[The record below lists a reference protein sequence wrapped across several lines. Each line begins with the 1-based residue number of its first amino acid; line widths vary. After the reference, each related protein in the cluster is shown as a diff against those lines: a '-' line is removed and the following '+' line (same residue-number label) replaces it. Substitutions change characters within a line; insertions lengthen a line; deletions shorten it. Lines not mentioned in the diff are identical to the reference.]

1 MILAK
6 IISLVA
12 LAGYLALMFITL
24 RQNGRRRVNQAF
36 VLYLAAMAFWQ
47 LAAVMVSFQSQ
58 PEPALFWYRLMTAGM
73 GGQFIFYSFFILVF
87 LENKGQQGFFAVGW
101 LTFIALILS
110 FRTNLI
116 ISDVV
121 QSPVT
126 GLYVPTFGNLVPLLG
141 GVVFIFLGYTVYQM
155 VQAYRQTR
163 HHQQRNRLRYLFIG
177 TVIITIGS
185 YSNLYPHFQSFPIDV
200 TANVLNALII
210 TTAIGRHRLLDISI
224 VVRKGLL
231 YSIPTVI
238 VATGYFLIISLA
250 TNIFHTSGDTQIY
263 ISLSLAVLAALIAQ
277 PLYSRAQNWVDRMFF
292 REKYDSSLMLQ
303 RVSRTSAS
311 MLNLEDLLE
320 MILREVT
327 GAIHVSRAAFF
338 LKHEKSG
345 DLLLAAHYEL
355 DREKASALRKDHPLV
370 DWLSRN
376 QKALTR
382 AEMDM
387 LPQFK
392 ALWGREWQ
400 QLDDM
405 GADLFVPVMVK
416 DELVGVFILGRKLSE
431 EQYSLDDILT
441 LTTLAN
447 QTAVAIE
454 NARLY
459 WHLENTLDALRKAH
473 DELEH
478 RVQERTSDLALA
490 NQALQQEVSERKRAE
505 EAIQRYAKELERS
518 NQELQQ
524 FAYVASHD
532 LQEPLRM
539 VSSYLQL
546 LERRYRDHLDQDAKE
561 FIAFAVD
568 GAKRMQSL
576 INDLLAYSRVGT
588 RGKEF
593 ELVHLDEI
601 LGQAQ
606 KNLKIA
612 IQEQN
617 ASISSSDSLPCV
629 KGDDT
634 QLTQL
639 FQNLIGN
646 AIKFHGDHA
655 PQIQIHK
662 QRHNGHWQISVSD
675 NGIGIDSQYAER
687 IFLIFQRLHNRD
699 EYPGTGIGLAICKRI
714 VERHGGRIWVESQV
728 GDGSTFHFTL
738 PVVEKDE
745 L

>member
-12 LAGYLALMFITL
+12 LVGYLALIFITL

-36 VLYLAAMAFWQ
+36 VLYLGAMAFWQ
-47 LAAVMVSFQSQ
+47 LAAVMVSFQYQ
-58 PEPALFWYRLMTAGM
+58 PAPALLWYRLMTAGM

-87 LENKGQQGFFAVGW
+87 LEKKDQHLFFTAGW
-101 LTFIALILS
+101 ATFIALILS

-116 ISDVV
+116 IQDVV
-121 QSPVT
+121 IGDVT
-126 GLYVPTFGNLVPLLG
+126 GLYVPTFGALVPLLG
-141 GVVFIFLGYTVYQM
+141 SVVLIFLLYTVYQM
-155 VQAYRQTR
+155 FQAYRLTR
-163 HHQQRNRLRYLFIG
+163 NHQQRNRLRYLFIG
-177 TVIITIGS
+177 TVIISIGS
-185 YSNLYPHFQSFPIDV
+185 YSNLYPHLQSFPVDV
-200 TANVLNALII
+200 AANVVNALII

-238 VATGYFLIISLA
+238 IATGYFLIISLA
-250 TNIFHTSGDTQIY
+250 INIFHTSGDMQIY
-263 ISLSLAVLAALIAQ
+263 ISLSLAVLAALVAQ
-277 PLYSRAQNWVDRMFF
+277 PLYTRAQFWVDRMFF

-303 RVSRTSAS
+303 RVSRTSAA

-327 GAIHVSRAAFF
+327 GVIHVSRAGFF
-338 LKHEKSG
+338 LKHDKTG
-345 DLLLAAHYEL
+345 DLRLAAHFEL
-355 DREKASALRKDHPLV
+355 HLDQVNAFRKDHPLV
-370 DWLSRN
+370 NWLSRN

-400 QLDDM
+400 QLDEM
-405 GADLFVPVMVK
+405 AADLFVPVMVK
-416 DELVGVFILGRKLSE
+416 DELVGVFILAKKLSE
-431 EQYSLDDILT
+431 EQYSQDDILT

-473 DELEH
+473 EELEG
-478 RVQERTSDLALA
+478 RVQERTADLALA
-490 NQALQQEVSERKRAE
+490 NQALQQEVGERKRAE
-505 EAIQRYAKELERS
+505 EAIQRYTKELERS

-546 LERRYRDHLDQDAKE
+546 LERRYRDHLDQDARD
-561 FIAFAVD
+561 FINFAVD
-568 GAKRMQSL
+568 GAKRMQAL

-593 ELVHLDEI
+593 QPVPLDEI
-601 LGQAQ
+601 MLQARN
-606 KNLKIA
+606 NLKIA
-612 IQEQN
+612 IEEQE
-617 ASISSSDSLPCV
+617 AEIACDSLPV
-629 KGDDT
+629 VQGDDT
-634 QLTQL
+634 QLIQL

-646 AIKFHGDHA
+646 AIKFHGEQK
-655 PQIQIHK
+655 PRIQIQK
-662 QRHNGHWQISVSD
+662 ERHNGDWKFSVSD
-675 NGIGIDSQYAER
+675 NGIGIDPQYAER

-714 VERHGGRIWVESQV
+714 VERHGGRIWVDSRL
-728 GDGSTFHFTL
+728 GDGCTFYFTL
-738 PVVEKDE
+738 PVGDKEKP
-745 L
+745 

>member
-12 LAGYLALMFITL
+12 LFGYLALIFITL

-47 LAAVMVSFQSQ
+47 LAAVMVSFQRQ
-58 PEPALFWYRLMTAGM
+58 PEPALTWYRLMTAGM

-87 LENKGQQGFFAVGW
+87 LEKKHQNLFFAAGW
-101 LTFIALILS
+101 LIFIALILS
-110 FRTNLI
+110 FRSDLI
-116 ISDVV
+116 IRGVLVSE
-121 QSPVT
+121 VT
-126 GLYVPTFGNLVPLLG
+126 GLFVPTFGALVPFLG
-141 GVVFIFLGYTVYQM
+141 GVVLLFLGYTVYQM
-155 VQAYRQTR
+155 VTAYRQTS

-177 TVIITIGS
+177 TVIISVGS

-200 TANVLNALII
+200 AANVLNALII
-210 TTAIGRHRLLDISI
+210 TTAISRHRLLDISI

-238 VATGYFLIISLA
+238 IATGYFLIISLA
-250 TNIFHTSGDTQIY
+250 INIFHTDGNTQIY
-263 ISLSLAVLAALIAQ
+263 ISLSLAVLAALVAQ
-277 PLYSRAQNWVDRMFF
+277 PLYSRAQFWVDRIFF

-303 RVSRTSAS
+303 RVSRTSAA

-327 GAIHVSRAAFF
+327 SVIHASRAGFF
-338 LKHEKSG
+338 LKHEKTG
-345 DLLLAAHYEL
+345 DMRLAAHILL
-355 DREKASALRKDHPLV
+355 DREDLITFRKDNPLV
-370 DWLSRN
+370 SWLTLN

-400 QLDDM
+400 QLDEI

-416 DELVGVFILGRKLSE
+416 DELVGIFLLAKKLSE
-431 EQYSLDDILT
+431 EQYSMDDILT

-473 DELEH
+473 DELER
-478 RVQERTSDLALA
+478 RVQERTADLALA
-490 NQALQQEVSERKRAE
+490 NQALQQEVGERKRAE
-505 EAIQRYAKELERS
+505 EAIQRYTKELERS

-546 LERRYRDHLDQDAKE
+546 LERRYRDRLDQDAKE

-593 ELVHLDEI
+593 RPVELDEI
-601 LGQAQ
+601 MLQVRN
-606 KNLKIA
+606 NLKIA
-612 IQEQN
+612 IQEQ
-617 ASISSSDSLPCV
+617 AAEVACDPLPQV
-629 KGDDT
+629 QGDDT
-634 QLTQL
+634 QLLQL
-639 FQNLIGN
+639 FQNLVGN
-646 AIKFHGDHA
+646 AIKFHGEQK
-655 PQIQIHK
+655 PRIRIQAE
-662 QRHNGHWQISVSD
+662 RYNGAWQFSVRD
-675 NGIGIDSQYAER
+675 NGIGIDPQYAER

-714 VERHGGRIWVESQV
+714 VERHGGRIWVDSQP
-728 GDGSTFHFTL
+728 GEGSTFYFTL
-738 PVVEKDE
+738 PVVNKEE
-745 L
+745 A

>member
-12 LAGYLALMFITL
+12 LVGYLALMFITL

-36 VLYLAAMAFWQ
+36 VLYLGTMAFWQ
-47 LAAVMVSFQSQ
+47 LAAVMVSFQHQ
-58 PEPALFWYRLMTAGM
+58 PAPALLWYRLMTAGM
-73 GGQFIFYSFFILVF
+73 GGQFIFYSFFIVVF
-87 LENKGQQGFFAVGW
+87 LEKKDQHLFFTAGW
-101 LTFIALILS
+101 ATFIALILS
-110 FRTNLI
+110 FRTDLI
-116 ISDVV
+116 IKDVV
-121 QSPVT
+121 ISEVT
-126 GLYVPTFGNLVPLLG
+126 GLFVPTFGVLVPLLG
-141 GVVFIFLGYTVYQM
+141 GVVLLFLLYTVYQM
-155 VQAYRQTR
+155 FQAYRLTR
-163 HHQQRNRLRYLFIG
+163 NHQQRNRLRYLFIG

-185 YSNLYPHFQSFPIDV
+185 YSNLYPHLQSFPVDV
-200 TANVLNALII
+200 AANVVNALII

-238 VATGYFLIISLA
+238 IATGYFLIISLA
-250 TNIFHTSGDTQIY
+250 INIFHTSGDMQIY
-263 ISLSLAVLAALIAQ
+263 ISLSLAVLAALVAQ
-277 PLYSRAQNWVDRMFF
+277 PLYTRAQFWVDRMFF

-303 RVSRTSAS
+303 RVSRTSAA

-327 GAIHVSRAAFF
+327 GVIHVSRAGFF
-338 LKHEKSG
+338 LKHDKTG
-345 DLLLAAHYEL
+345 DLRLAAHFEL
-355 DREKASALRKDHPLV
+355 HLEQVHAFRKDHPLV
-370 DWLSRN
+370 NWLSRN

-400 QLDDM
+400 QLDEM
-405 GADLFVPVMVK
+405 AADLFVPVMVK
-416 DELVGVFILGRKLSE
+416 DELVGVFILAKKLSE
-431 EQYSLDDILT
+431 EQYSQDDILT

-473 DELEH
+473 DELEG
-478 RVQERTSDLALA
+478 RVQERTADLALA
-490 NQALQQEVSERKRAE
+490 NQALQQEVGERKRAE
-505 EAIQRYAKELERS
+505 EAIQRYTKELERS

-546 LERRYRDHLDQDAKE
+546 LERRYRDHLDQDAKD
-561 FIAFAVD
+561 FITFAVD
-568 GAKRMQSL
+568 GAKRMQAL

-593 ELVHLDEI
+593 QPVQLDEI
-601 LGQAQ
+601 MLQARN
-606 KNLKIA
+606 NLKIA
-612 IQEQN
+612 IEEQE
-617 ASISSSDSLPCV
+617 AEIACDSLPV
-629 KGDDT
+629 VQGDDT
-634 QLTQL
+634 QLIQL

-646 AIKFHGDHA
+646 AIKFHGEQK
-655 PQIQIHK
+655 PRIQIQK
-662 QRHNGHWQISVSD
+662 ERHNGHWKFSVSD
-675 NGIGIDSQYAER
+675 NGIGIDPQYAER

-714 VERHGGRIWVESQV
+714 IERHGGRIWVDSRL
-728 GDGSTFHFTL
+728 GDGCTFYFTL
-738 PVVEKDE
+738 PVDDKDE
-745 L
+745 P